1 LPERRIV
8 TGHVALG
15 AVQVGFGLFPVFGT
29 LAFGPGGLSPLA
41 VGAWRIAAGAIAL
54 CALAI
59 WRYGRR
65 AIPAARDLPV
75 FFVCAMLGVAV
86 NQALFLVGLSRST
99 PMNAGLVMSLIPIF
113 TFGLAAAIRQE
124 RFSASR
130 ALGIAVALAGTVPL
144 LFSAGIGEL
153 GTHGVGNLLMV
164 TNALMYSG
172 YLVVSKTL
180 TRRYPVLVITAWA
193 YVLSVVAV
201 PFLAWGQRLTPET
214 GATTA
219 WWSLLYIL
227 AVPTVLAYLLN
238 RFALAHG
245 LVVPA
250 VHPRRAHGAGVPTQ
264 HVRSRPGQGIDGRRV
279 RVLAADPER
288 PRQLGR
294 VRRAAHS
301 GHGGRGAR
309 AVPRYLVGQPSAT
322 PRAVA
327 THGPADALIAVTPT
341 RMLERRFRNP
351 EHPIRRRGSF
361 DPTGSSPSRYRDSD
375 RPTRHGRC

>member
-8 TGHVALG
+8 TGHIALG

-41 VGAWRIAAGAIAL
+41 VGAWRIAVGAIAL

-113 TFGLAAAIRQE
+113 TFGLAAAVRQE
-124 RFSASR
+124 QFSASR
-130 ALGIAVALAGTVPL
+130 ALGIAVALAGTGPL

-153 GTHGVGNLLMV
+153 GTYGVGNLLMV

-201 PFLAWGQRLTPET
+201 PFFAWGQRLTPET

-238 RFALAHG
+238 MFALA
-245 LVVPA
+245 
-250 VHPRRAHGAGVPTQ
+250 
-264 HVRSRPGQGIDGRRV
+264 RV
-279 RVLAADPER
+279 RASTVAVYVYSQPILSGLASWVVF
-288 PRQLGR
+288 G
-294 VRRAAHS
+294 
-301 GHGGRGAR
+301 
-309 AVPRYLVGQPSAT
+309 
-322 PRAVA
+322 
-327 THGPADALIAVTPT
+327 
-341 RMLERRFRNP
+341 
-351 EHPIRRRGSF
+351 EHPTVAMGVAAPALFLGIWLVSRRPPPVQLPPG
-361 DPTGSSPSRYRDSD
+361 DPPTHSSR
-375 RPTRHGRC
+375 